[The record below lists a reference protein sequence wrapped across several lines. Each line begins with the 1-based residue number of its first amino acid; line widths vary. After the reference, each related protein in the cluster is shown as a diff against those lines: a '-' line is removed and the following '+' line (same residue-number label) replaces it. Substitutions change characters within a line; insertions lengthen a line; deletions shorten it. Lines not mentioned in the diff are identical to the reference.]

1 MTVDLDA
8 LRQKLIAY
16 LDDYAKEYPFS
27 DSDRPLELKNLH
39 VVALVQN
46 DDRGAVLQAR
56 QVEVTGELAEQERQT
71 KEFHDQGTVR
81 RPSGWCGNGLGGD
94 WGPGGPCPSRGQHTR
109 PF

>member
-46 DDRGAVLQAR
+46 DDSGAVLQAR
-56 QVEVTGELAEQERQT
+56 QVEVTGEPAAKERQT
-71 KEFHDQGTVR
+71 K
-81 RPSGWCGNGLGGD
+81 
-94 WGPGGPCPSRGQHTR
+94 
-109 PF
+109 